1 MSEEEVIA
9 DGDLN
14 GYSEDVE
21 NDVLLEDDD
30 AMDDG
35 TEDLFEDLG
44 DEGED
49 MLFDNDLAE
58 DNLND
63 EDDIM

>member
-1 MSEEEVIA
+1 
-9 DGDLN
+9 
-14 GYSEDVE
+14 
-21 NDVLLEDDD
+21 
-30 AMDDG
+30 MDDG